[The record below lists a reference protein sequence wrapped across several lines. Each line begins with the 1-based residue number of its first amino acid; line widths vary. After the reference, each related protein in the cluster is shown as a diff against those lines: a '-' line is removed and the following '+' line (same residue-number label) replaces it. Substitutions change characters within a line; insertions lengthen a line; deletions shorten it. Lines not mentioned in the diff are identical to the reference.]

1 MKISCKER
9 LPAFDNLRAF
19 LVLLGFAIHSVFCLA
34 LSHQLYRTSGPAS
47 VEQLTQALSSA
58 ERFFLIGI
66 YYICV
71 FMMPAFFLLAG
82 FFGCLSYQQRG
93 EVKFISNRLHRIGLP
108 FLFCMLWSL
117 SFYFV
122 FFAFAHFFP
131 NFTSEAIQSLV
142 VKIYIING
150 GWWGIINQLRETW
163 FLYDLLWLYA
173 LTIFILKL
181 KQYLQLSAFFFKKT
195 DACLLVLFKSRWL
208 YVGVAL
214 LCSLLLSQ
222 QDNLGWRTSE
232 FTLLPS
238 FGFLAYYGVWY
249 GLGWWLWGHQDK
261 FSIFFIQSGFKPL
274 FSIVLYGVFMVWYF
288 YCLNN
293 ENFFNRNF
301 GVFIYEL
308 SAALMVLALFGG
320 AWRSVH
326 KSNKV
331 LRYISS
337 ASYWLYL
344 VQLPIILVLLGFN
357 YSSQDNF
364 FMTSIKLM
372 IGSLVL
378 ALLSYQILV
387 RHTWLNSIFGDK
399 ARP

>member
-1 MKISCKER
+1 MKSSCKKR

-19 LVLLGFAIHSVFCLA
+19 LVLLGFPIHSVFCLA

-47 VEQLTQALSSA
+47 VAQLTQALSSA

-82 FFGCLSYQQRG
+82 FFGCLSYHQRG
-93 EVKFISNRLHRIGLP
+93 EVKFISNRLYRIGLP

-117 SFYFV
+117 PFYFV
-122 FFAFAHFFP
+122 FFAFSHFFP
-131 NFTSEAIQSLV
+131 NFISDVIQSLV
-142 VKIYIING
+142 AKIYIING

-181 KQYLQLSAFFFKKT
+181 KQYSQFFTIFLKKT
-195 DACLLVLFKSRWL
+195 DDCLLMLFKSGWL

-214 LCSLLLSQ
+214 LCSLFLSQ
-222 QDNLGWRTSE
+222 QDYLGWRTFE

-238 FGFLAYYGVWY
+238 LGFLAYYGVWY

-261 FSIFFIQSGFKPL
+261 IPVFFNQSGFKL
-274 FSIVLYGVFMVWYF
+274 LLSIFLDGVFIVWYF
-288 YCLNN
+288 NHLGDNS
-293 ENFFNRNF
+293 FFNRNI
-301 GVFIYEL
+301 GTLIYEL
-308 SAALMVLALFGG
+308 SAALAVLALFGM
-320 AWRSVH
+320 AWRGVR
-326 KSNKV
+326 KSNRV

-357 YSSQDNF
+357 YNSQDNF

-387 RHTWLNSIFGDK
+387 RHTWLNSIFGEK
-399 ARP
+399 ACP